1 VSPHTHQKLLLL
13 LPARYIYTH
22 TIDYVCVS
30 DASSCCCADPS
41 AAWITM
47 LKKKWIINIYIY
59 KNRLS
64 IYRLTHLTLSI
75 YIYIIDYCSRQVA
88 QVCVCVYRL
97 EKIATYFYFF
107 FWKKLFYRA
116 KKEKKNQSNDSAI
129 IQEMYCAAVHH
140 LRDDDGGSKIHR
152 QTTRGFFFFP
162 SFGVVVVVGL
172 ESNNIITTTAILG
185 GCFLQF
191 LMGGIEMRR
200 RNFKKEKTII
210 RRRCVCVFDP
220 RQRPRHFLPRS
231 RV

>member
-1 VSPHTHQKLLLL
+1 
-13 LPARYIYTH
+13 
-22 TIDYVCVS
+22 
-30 DASSCCCADPS
+30 
-41 AAWITM
+41 
-47 LKKKWIINIYIY
+47 
-59 KNRLS
+59 
-64 IYRLTHLTLSI
+64 
-75 YIYIIDYCSRQVA
+75 
-88 QVCVCVYRL
+88 
-97 EKIATYFYFF
+97 
-107 FWKKLFYRA
+107 
-116 KKEKKNQSNDSAI
+116 
-129 IQEMYCAAVHH
+129 MYCAAVHH
-140 LRDDDGGSKIHR
+140 LRDDDGGSKIQR
-152 QTTRGFFFFP
+152 QTTRGIFLFP